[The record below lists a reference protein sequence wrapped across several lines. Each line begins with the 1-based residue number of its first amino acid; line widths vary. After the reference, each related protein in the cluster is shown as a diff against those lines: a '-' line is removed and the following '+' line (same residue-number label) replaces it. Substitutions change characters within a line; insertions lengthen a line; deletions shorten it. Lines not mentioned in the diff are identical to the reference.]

1 MPPLLRAKNLTIR
14 PPRQRRWL
22 QYRETKRKLL
32 DDISFELEAENTTG
46 LVGDTGS
53 GKFSLSLAMLRVER
67 VSKGEI
73 FFGDSDENILQL
85 SKRRFQPL
93 RREMQLLV
101 PDDRQA
107 LNPRQT
113 IEMQMNQVLRLHL
126 PKLKAPERNERIRDT
141 IKAVELPKAMLARTP
156 AQMIA
161 AHRQRSAIAKAL
173 VVDPKLLICHDITTT
188 LDVTVQAEIL
198 NLLKDLRDRYR
209 LTLFFITHD
218 LAIADHMSDHIL
230 ILNRG
235 RIVERGSPKEI
246 VEAPQHEYTR
256 RLVASTTSL
265 R

>member
-1 MPPLLRAKNLTIR
+1 MPPLLRAENLTIR
-14 PPRQRRWL
+14 PPRRRRWL

-32 DDISFELEAENTTG
+32 DDISFELEDGKTTG

-53 GKFSLSLAMLRVER
+53 GKFSLSLAMLRVES

-73 FFGDSDENILQL
+73 FFGDSDENILKL

-93 RREMQLLV
+93 RRKMQLLV

-113 IEMQMNQVLRLHL
+113 IETQMNQVLRLHL
-126 PKLKAPERNERIRDT
+126 PKLKASERAERIRET
-141 IKAVELPKAMLARTP
+141 IKAVGLPSAALAGTP
-156 AQMIA
+156 GQLVA
-161 AHRQRSAIAKAL
+161 AHRQRAAIAKAL
-173 VVDPKLLICHDITTT
+173 AVEPQLLICHDITTA

-198 NLLKDLRDRYR
+198 NLLKDLRDQFQ

-235 RIVERGSPKEI
+235 RIVERGSRKEI
-246 VEAPQHEYTR
+246 VDNPQHEYTR

-265 R
+265 H

>member
-1 MPPLLRAKNLTIR
+1 MPPLLRAENLTIR
-14 PPRQRRWL
+14 PPRRWRWL
-22 QYRETKRKLL
+22 HYRETKRKLL
-32 DDISFELEAENTTG
+32 DDISFELEEGKTTG

-53 GKFSLSLAMLRVER
+53 GKFSLSLALLRVEK

-73 FFGDSDENILQL
+73 FFGESEDNILKL
-85 SKRRFQPL
+85 SRRRFQPL
-93 RREMQLLV
+93 RRQIQLLV

-113 IEMQMNQVLRLHL
+113 IETQMHQMLRLHL
-126 PKLKAPERNERIRDT
+126 PKLNASQRTERIQET
-141 IKAVELPKAMLARTP
+141 IKATELPTAALSRTP
-156 AQMIA
+156 GQLIA
-161 AHRQRSAIAKAL
+161 AHRQRAAIAKAL
-173 VVDPKLLICHDITTT
+173 TVEPKLLICHDITTA

-198 NLLKDLRDRYR
+198 NLLKELRERFQ
-209 LTLFFITHD
+209 LTIFFITHD

-235 RIVERGSPKEI
+235 RIVDRGSSNEI
-246 VEAPQHEYTR
+246 VENPQHEYTR